1 MSQAQYKFGS
11 NIYNKFSQ
19 LTTKEQLAIGIKIL
33 RLQAQILFFNRFYW
47 FMGGVLG
54 YFLFV
59 YVINYNEDMIHRV
72 SQDDVLLELFMLPFA
87 VLTIILNMQVI
98 SREKDNRTLEVMF
111 TTSGSRYK
119 IWILRLVTL
128 NLILLTLSLIFSAFV
143 FFTFTEIEI
152 IATGI
157 HAFVPTFF
165 IGSMTLYFAVK
176 FRSGLA
182 AAMWTIGIL
191 LLLLMFTEALEDT
204 KYSFFFNPYDIP
216 RRLDPETWN
225 LWMWQNRITI
235 ILFGCF
241 LQFMALRGLEN
252 REKMLS

>member
-1 MSQAQYKFGS
+1 MNKTKYKFGS

-19 LTTKEQLAIGIKIL
+19 LTTKEQLTIGIKIL
-33 RLQAQILFFNRFYW
+33 HLQAQILFFNRFYW
-47 FMGGVLG
+47 FIAGIFG
-54 YFLFV
+54 YFIIA
-59 YVINYNEDMIHRV
+59 YIINYNNDMINRV
-72 SQDDVLLELFMLPFA
+72 SQEDVLLALFMLPFA
-87 VLTIILNMQVI
+87 VLAILLNMQVI

-119 IWILRLVTL
+119 VWILRLVTL
-128 NLILLTLSLIFSAFV
+128 NLILLTLSILFSTFV

-165 IGSMTLYFAVK
+165 LGSMTLYFAVK
-176 FRSGLA
+176 FRSGFA
-182 AAMWTIGIL
+182 AGMWSFGIL
-191 LLLLMFTEALEDT
+191 LLILMFSEPLDET
-204 KYSFFFNPYDIP
+204 KYSLFFNPYDIP

-225 LWMWQNRITI
+225 LWMWQNRIAVL
-235 ILFGCF
+235 LFGCF

>member
-1 MSQAQYKFGS
+1 MNEAQYKFGS

-19 LTTKEQLAIGIKIL
+19 LTTKDQIAIGFKIV

-47 FMGGVLG
+47 FIGGVLG
-54 YFLFV
+54 YFLV
-59 YVINYNEDMIHRV
+59 AYIINYNGEMIDRLDQ
-72 SQDDVLLELFMLPFA
+72 SDVLTALFLIPFT
-87 VLTIILNMQVI
+87 VLAIFLNMQVI

-119 IWILRLVTL
+119 VWILRFLTL
-128 NLILLTLSLIFSAFV
+128 NLILLSISVLFSTLV

-176 FRSGLA
+176 FRSGFA
-182 AAMWTIGIL
+182 AGMWATGMVLFIS
-191 LLLLMFTEALEDT
+191 MFAEPLEHT
-204 KYSFFFNPYDIP
+204 KYFLFFNPYDVP
-216 RRLDPETWN
+216 RQLDPETWS
-225 LWMWQNRITI
+225 LWMWQNRIG
-235 ILFGCF
+235 ILLIGCF

-252 REKMLS
+252 REKMLR